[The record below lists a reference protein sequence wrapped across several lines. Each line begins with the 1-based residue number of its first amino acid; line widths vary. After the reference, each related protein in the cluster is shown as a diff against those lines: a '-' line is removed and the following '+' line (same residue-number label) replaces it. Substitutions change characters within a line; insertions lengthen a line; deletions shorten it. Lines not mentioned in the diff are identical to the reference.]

1 MAFCYIVYCMQKI
14 IILLSRLLMYH
25 LILSNVETVETH
37 FVSLKNTLRTKG
49 INVAT
54 NYKLKV
60 LKKIPC

>member
-1 MAFCYIVYCMQKI
+1 
-14 IILLSRLLMYH
+14 MYH

-60 LKKIPC
+60 LKKISC